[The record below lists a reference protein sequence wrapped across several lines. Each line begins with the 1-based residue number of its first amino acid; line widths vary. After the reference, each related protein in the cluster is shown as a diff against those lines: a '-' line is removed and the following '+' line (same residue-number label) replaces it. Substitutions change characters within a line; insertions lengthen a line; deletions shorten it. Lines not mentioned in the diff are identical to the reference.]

1 MHITTIEK
9 NSVVRKEKMKETMK
23 CWRCKKKLTVND
35 IVISSS
41 KWAYCKKCRE
51 PMLDMTIQPKEH
63 FLKRNENSIEHDTDI
78 HLMLKGF
85 I

>member
-1 MHITTIEK
+1 MHI
-9 NSVVRKEKMKETMK
+9 RKDLKMKETMK
-23 CWRCKKKLTVND
+23 CRCCKRELTIND

-63 FLKRNENSIEHDTDI
+63 FLKRNENYIEHDTDI

>member
-1 MHITTIEK
+1 
-9 NSVVRKEKMKETMK
+9 MKETMK
-23 CWRCKKKLTVND
+23 CIRCKKELTVND

-63 FLKRNENSIEHDTDI
+63 FFVRNYIGANTCRDRLNLHP
-78 HLMLKGF
+78 K
-85 I
+85 